1 MLYQEYI
8 NGIYHNIKCTAIYG
22 RNVNT
27 RINSTHYYMKVPFIF
42 VNSSNNIFI
51 NGLVPFL
58 NMRIKRNTDNK
69 FSVIFVFQVILHLYY
84 EIFDSQW

>member
-8 NGIYHNIKCTAIYG
+8 NGIYHNIKCTAISE

-27 RINSTHYYMKVPFIF
+27 LMNSTHYYMKVPFIF

-51 NGLVPFL
+51 IGLVPFL
-58 NMRIKRNTDNK
+58 NIRIKRNT
-69 FSVIFVFQVILHLYY
+69 VIFVFQVILHLYY
-84 EIFDSQW
+84 EMFDSQW